1 MRRLLFVLGAL
12 LAGELIA
19 LAWRGANPEWKAYQ
33 RAFVAAGI
41 ARARTEVQQ
50 QWYRQQPVGVWE
62 IRVDALGRVDRCMT
76 CHLGV
81 DDPNFVAA
89 PEPFRAHSPILNGHP
104 PERFGC
110 TVCHN
115 GQGRAVTT
123 LAAHGDSVEAPSR
136 LWRGVYLQAAC
147 FLCHGEAGLPQEA
160 VATVLEGMKAINQFR
175 CLRCHQI
182 RGEGES
188 EGPDLSAVG
197 SRRDWV
203 EIYAHL
209 LNPQAMSPGSTMPDF
224 PLSRAQAEAITAYLL
239 TLQGPAR
246 EVRDV
251 RYLAGAAGGQE
262 RTLLNVEPGTVE
274 VTGFRY
280 DGHVLFRDLGCTYCH
295 RVGTAGGEVGPELT
309 HIGRVRDAHWL
320 RRLLRDPESVL
331 PGGTMPRL
339 FLSHAQVEALVE
351 YLVSL
356 R

>member
-1 MRRLLFVLGAL
+1 LLFVLSAV
-12 LAGELIA
+12 LAAELMA
-19 LAWRGANPEWKAYQ
+19 LAWRETNPEWKVYQ
-33 RAFVAAGI
+33 WAFIAEGI
-41 ARARTEVQQ
+41 ARAKTEVEQR
-50 QWYRQQPVGVWE
+50 WYREQRIGVRE
-62 IRVDALGRVDRCMT
+62 IRVDALGRVDRCTT

-81 DDPNFVAA
+81 DDPNFVTA
-89 PEPFRAHSPILNGHP
+89 PEPFRAHSPILTSHP

-115 GQGRAVTT
+115 GRGRAVTT
-123 LAAHGDSVEAPSR
+123 LAAHGDSAEAPSR

-147 FLCHGEAGLPQEA
+147 FMCHGANGLPAEA
-160 VATVLEGMKAINQFR
+160 VATVLEGIKAINQFR

-182 RGEGES
+182 GGEGES
-188 EGPDLSAVG
+188 EGPDLSGVG

-224 PLSRAQAEAITAYLL
+224 PLTRAQAEAITAYLL

-251 RYLAGAAGGQE
+251 RYLADATRREDVE
-262 RTLLNVEPGTVE
+262 RGTFNVERSTSS
-274 VTGFRY
+274 VTAFRY
-280 DGHVLFRDLGCTYCH
+280 DGRVLFRDLGCIYCH

-309 HIGRVRDAHWL
+309 HIGRVRDAEWL
-320 RRLLRDPESVL
+320 GRVLRDPASAL
-331 PGGTMPRL
+331 PDGTMPRM
-339 FLSHAQVEALVE
+339 FLNEAQVGALGE
-351 YLVSL
+351 YLARL